1 MNLAVVLIWNL
12 VGGVNLPQ
20 YILIIIPLRAH
31 AVVYCLVNILKETSG
46 SWCSVCSSCR
56 ATLLNTL
63 LHTAMEMGTEG
74 TMHRR
79 SFVYCMS
86 AMSVCVRGAMF
97 KRMELRVILVLAHKD
112 TVLLNAPNRAEQLL
126 L

>member
-1 MNLAVVLIWNL
+1 M
-12 VGGVNLPQ
+12 
-20 YILIIIPLRAH
+20 
-31 AVVYCLVNILKETSG
+31 VYCLVNILKETSG

-63 LHTAMEMGTEG
+63 MHTAMAMGNVFFVQEG
-74 TMHRR
+74 TVHRR

-86 AMSVCVRGAMF
+86 AMSVCVRGVMF
-97 KRMELRVILVLAHKD
+97 KPMVLRVILVLAHKD
-112 TVLLNAPNRAEQLL
+112 TVLLNAPNMAEQLL